1 MVVKTEP
8 LRKVDGLCLKGS
20 WVTNHKCSEEAKRLH
35 NKCFIP
41 TYTCGFGSMALYE
54 MIPAAISKIL
64 CLLFRNVNQSV
75 ATRRACSVNPLFT
88 N

>member
-8 LRKVDGLCLKGS
+8 LRRWTACVRKVSGS
-20 WVTNHKCSEEAKRLH
+20 QITNGESSEEAKQLH

-41 TYTCGFGSMALYE
+41 TYTYGCGSMALYE

-64 CLLFRNVNQSV
+64 CLFLGM
-75 ATRRACSVNPLFT
+75 
-88 N
+88 